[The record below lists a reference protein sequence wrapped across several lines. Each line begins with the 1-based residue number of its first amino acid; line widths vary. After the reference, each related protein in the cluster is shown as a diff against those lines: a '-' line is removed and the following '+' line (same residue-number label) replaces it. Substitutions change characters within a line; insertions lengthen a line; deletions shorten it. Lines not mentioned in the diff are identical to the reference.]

1 MISALR
7 LLAFGLIGLLGVW
20 LARQVWLAL
29 TTGTANVHNQRID
42 RNTQPLYY
50 WLAVGVQVALAAV
63 CLLRVANGLP

>member
-7 LLAFGLIGLLGVW
+7 LLAFGLIGLLGGW